1 MNANVNPSS
10 GGSPL
15 THDQAFISDLESLR
29 ARARDQ
35 MMKGAVTPSY
45 AEEDRKAVVDLLEDL
60 PQD

>member
-1 MNANVNPSS
+1 MNANLHQSDP
-10 GGSPL
+10 
-15 THDQAFISDLESLR
+15 FISDLEALRSR
-29 ARARDQ
+29 AREQ